1 MINLQSLCLR
11 LWLCIPALLFS
22 VFLSSSSKA
31 VDCSTD
37 TVGLCTPTIEEI
49 IDETVTETIQYG
61 ADGYTVTTETIT
73 DTTTTTVT
81 NEDSGDILDG
91 DNNYVSSTKEGD
103 MDSDWG
109 GQGPASMPTGNNCFG
124 LGTDKCASIT
134 GSGNSTSTMGVDGMG
149 TTFINTVDISDLDIN
164 YGGKTNYTIKVDKQD
179 AQDRIYMHI
188 TGRNGKTNVFSG
200 TDILSESG
208 VTSGFQEYSGGFD
221 FSGTITTLIIE
232 VGGRDINLAIGPLFD
247 DVTVNVLYNTIN
259 TIVQQSITSVEM
271 WVAQGGSTETETIT
285 IVENIFE
292 HNDIIE
298 APDGD
303 MYFEPEFEETDME
316 MSYEIVEIEMEM
328 EMNFDMDFEFDMPDI
343 DMPDMEMNMD
353 MATVEIEMEMEMN
366 MEMDFEMEMDMEMPE
381 PMEMAE
387 IDMPEPEMEM
397 PDMDMDMETPEIEM
411 DMDTEM
417 PETDMDMSEPEME
430 PEMEVEPEPT
440 TEPEPEMEE
449 PVNEPEPE
457 TEAEPEPADEPSE
470 EPADEPKEEMEEE
483 PEPEKGAPE
492 ADADEDQPEDMEESE
507 DKGEAEEK
515 PVKKPESKKEK
526 AAKKIVKKMG
536 DKGRY
541 DSQNQLKTLIVMQ
554 VLGNT
559 KTFFESQQQLNDR
572 AGFFTDESL
581 PDAVISD
588 NNIAGYFL
596 FAGSDGL
603 MNEMVMQQWQK

>member
-1 MINLQSLCLR
+1 MRSLLLL
-11 LWLCIPALLFS
+11 LWLCIS
-22 VFLSSSSKA
+22 VSLSSSSKA

-49 IDETVTETIQYG
+49 IDETVTETIQYE

-73 DTTTTTVT
+73 DTTTTTVA

-366 MEMDFEMEMDMEMPE
+366 MEMDFEMEMDMDMPE

-387 IDMPEPEMEM
+387 IDMPEPDMEM

-457 TEAEPEPADEPSE
+457 TEAEPEPADEP
-470 EPADEPKEEMEEE
+470 KEEMEEE

-507 DKGEAEEK
+507 DESEAEEK

-581 PDAVISD
+581 PDTVISD

-596 FAGSDGL
+596 FAGSEGL

>member
-1 MINLQSLCLR
+1 MMANSKSFYFW
-11 LWLCIPALLFS
+11 LWLCIS
-22 VFLSSSSKA
+22 VSLSFSSKA
-31 VDCSTD
+31 QVDCSTT
-37 TVGLCTPTIEEI
+37 TVGLCDEVVDQVI
-49 IDETVTETIQYG
+49 IETVTETIEMKP
-61 ADGYTVTTETIT
+61 DGIL
-73 DTTTTTVT
+73 TTTTTEKDITTTTVE
-81 NEDSGDILDG
+81 NKDSGDILDG
-91 DNNYVSSTKEGD
+91 DNNYVSSSKEGD
-103 MDSDWG
+103 MDVDWG
-109 GQGPASMPTGNNCFG
+109 GQGSANMPTGNNCFG
-124 LGTDKCASIT
+124 LGTDKCAQIT

-208 VTSGFQEYSGGFD
+208 VTTGFQEYSGGFD

-271 WVAQGGSTETETIT
+271 WVAYGGSTETEVIT
-285 IVENIFE
+285 VVENIFE

-303 MYFEPEFEETDME
+303 MYFEPEFEDTDME

-353 MATVEIEMEMEMN
+353 MATVEIEMEMEME
-366 MEMDFEMEMDMEMPE
+366 MEMDFEMEMDMDMPE

-492 ADADEDQPEDMEESE
+492 ADADEDQPEDMEEPE

-526 AAKKIVKKMG
+526 AAKKIVEKMG

-581 PDAVISD
+581 PDTVISD

>member
-1 MINLQSLCLR
+1 MR

-49 IDETVTETIQYG
+49 IDETVTETIQYE

-91 DNNYVSSTKEGD
+91 DNNYVSSSKEGD
-103 MDSDWG
+103 MDVDWG
-109 GQGPASMPTGNNCFG
+109 GQGSANMPTGNNCFG
-124 LGTDKCASIT
+124 LGTDKCAQIT

-366 MEMDFEMEMDMEMPE
+366 MEMDFEMEMDMDMPE

-387 IDMPEPEMEM
+387 IDMPEPDMEM

-515 PVKKPESKKEK
+515 PVKKPEYKKEK

-581 PDAVISD
+581 PDTVISD

>member
-1 MINLQSLCLR
+1 MMNFRSLFLR
-11 LWLCIPALLFS
+11 LWLCILASLFS
-22 VFLSSSSKA
+22 VFLSFSSQA

-49 IDETVTETIQYG
+49 IDETVTETIQYE

-73 DTTTTTVT
+73 DTTTTTVA

-91 DNNYVSSTKEGD
+91 DNNYVATSKEGD

-109 GQGPASMPTGNNCFG
+109 GQGPASMPSGNSCFG
-124 LGTDKCASIT
+124 LGTDKCAQIT

-208 VTSGFQEYSGGFD
+208 VASGYEAYSGGFD

-303 MYFEPEFEETDME
+303 MYFEPEFEEPDME

-366 MEMDFEMEMDMEMPE
+366 MEMDFEMEMDMDMPE

-387 IDMPEPEMEM
+387 IDMPEPDMEM

-470 EPADEPKEEMEEE
+470 EPANEPKEEMEEE
-483 PEPEKGAPE
+483 PKPEKGAPE

>member
-1 MINLQSLCLR
+1 MRSLLLL
-11 LWLCIPALLFS
+11 LWLCIS
-22 VFLSSSSKA
+22 VSLSSSSKA

-37 TVGLCTPTIEEI
+37 TVGLCAPTIEEI
-49 IDETVTETIQYG
+49 IDETITETIEYE
-61 ADGYTVTTETIT
+61 ADGYTVTTTTETT
-73 DTTTTTVT
+73 TTTTTVD
-81 NEDSGDILDG
+81 NEDSGNILDG
-91 DNNYVSSTKEGD
+91 DNNYVATNKEGD
-103 MDSDWG
+103 MDVDWG
-109 GQGPASMPTGNNCFG
+109 GQGPASMPSGNNCFG

-134 GSGNSTSTMGVDGMG
+134 GSGNSTSAMGVDGMG
-149 TTFINTVDISDLDIN
+149 TTFVNTVDISDLDIEH
-164 YGGKTNYTIKVDKQD
+164 GGKTNYTIKVDKQD
-179 AQDRIYMHI
+179 AEDRIYMHI
-188 TGRNGKTNVFSG
+188 TGKNGNTNVFSG

-208 VTSGFQEYSGGFD
+208 VASGYEAYSGGFD
-221 FSGTITTLIIE
+221 FSGKITTLIIE

-259 TIVQQSITSVEM
+259 TIVQESITSVEM
-271 WVAQGGSTETETIT
+271 WVAYGGSTETEVIT
-285 IVENIFE
+285 VVENIFE

-303 MYFEPEFEETDME
+303 MYFEPEFEEPDME

-328 EMNFDMDFEFDMPDI
+328 EMNFDMDFEMDMPDLE
-343 DMPDMEMNMD
+343 MPDMEMNMEI
-353 MATVEIEMEMEMN
+353 ATVEMEMEMEMN
-366 MEMDFEMEMDMEMPE
+366 MEMDLEMEMEMPDMDMEMEMPEVEMAEMDIEMPEPEMEMDMEMPE
-381 PMEMAE
+381 P
-387 IDMPEPEMEM
+387 
-397 PDMDMDMETPEIEM
+397 
-411 DMDTEM
+411 
-417 PETDMDMSEPEME
+417 EME
-430 PEMEVEPEPT
+430 PEMEVEAEPT

-449 PVNEPEPE
+449 PVNETE
-457 TEAEPEPADEPSE
+457 TEAEPEPADEP
-470 EPADEPKEEMEEE
+470 ADEPKEDVAEE
-483 PEPEKGAPE
+483 PEQEESAPE
-492 ADADEDQPEDMEESE
+492 ADGNEDKQEDMEETE

-559 KTFFESQQQLNDR
+559 KTFFDSQQQLNDR

>member
-1 MINLQSLCLR
+1 MR

-49 IDETVTETIQYG
+49 IDETVTETIQYE

-73 DTTTTTVT
+73 DTTTTTVA

-149 TTFINTVDISDLDIN
+149 TTFINTVDISDLDIE

-179 AQDRIYMHI
+179 AEDRIYMHI
-188 TGRNGKTNVFSG
+188 TGKNGNTNVLSG

-208 VTSGFQEYSGGFD
+208 VASGYEAYSGGFD
-221 FSGTITTLIIE
+221 FSGKITTLIIE
-232 VGGRDINLAIGPLFD
+232 IGGRDINLAIGPLFD

-387 IDMPEPEMEM
+387 IDMPEPDMEM

-470 EPADEPKEEMEEE
+470 EPADEPKEEMEKE

-492 ADADEDQPEDMEESE
+492 DDADEDQPEDMEESE
-507 DKGEAEEK
+507 DESEAEEK

-581 PDAVISD
+581 PDTVISD

-596 FAGSDGL
+596 FAGSEGL

>member
-1 MINLQSLCLR
+1 MR

-49 IDETVTETIQYG
+49 IDETVTETIQYE

-73 DTTTTTVT
+73 DTTTTTVA

-366 MEMDFEMEMDMEMPE
+366 MEMDFEMEMDMDMPE

-387 IDMPEPEMEM
+387 IDMPEPDMEM

-470 EPADEPKEEMEEE
+470 EPADEPKEDVAEESE
-483 PEPEKGAPE
+483 PEESAPE
-492 ADADEDQPEDMEESE
+492 DDADEDQPEDMEEPE
-507 DKGEAEEK
+507 DKSEAEEK
-515 PVKKPESKKEK
+515 PVKKPVSKKEK
-526 AAKKIVKKMG
+526 AAKKIVEKMG

-581 PDAVISD
+581 PDTVISD

>member
-1 MINLQSLCLR
+1 MMSLRSLLLR

-49 IDETVTETIQYG
+49 IDETVTETIQYE
-61 ADGYTVTTETIT
+61 ADGYTVITETIT

-91 DNNYVSSTKEGD
+91 DNNYVSSGKEGD

-208 VTSGFQEYSGGFD
+208 VTTGFQEYSGGFD

-247 DVTVNVLYNTIN
+247 DVTVNILYNTIN

-316 MSYEIVEIEMEM
+316 VSYDIVEIEMEM
-328 EMNFDMDFEFDMPDI
+328 ELPTMEIEMPEMEMDMPE
-343 DMPDMEMNMD
+343 MER
-353 MATVEIEMEMEMN
+353 ASVETEIEMEMEM
-366 MEMDFEMEMDMEMPE
+366 EMPE
-381 PMEMAE
+381 P
-387 IDMPEPEMEM
+387 
-397 PDMDMDMETPEIEM
+397 
-411 DMDTEM
+411 
-417 PETDMDMSEPEME
+417 
-430 PEMEVEPEPT
+430 EVKVEAEPT

-449 PVNEPEPE
+449 PVNEPE
-457 TEAEPEPADEPSE
+457 TEAEPEPADEP
-470 EPADEPKEEMEEE
+470 ADEPKEDVAEE
-483 PEPEKGAPE
+483 PEPEESAPE
-492 ADADEDQPEDMEESE
+492 DDADEDQPEDMEEPE

-515 PVKKPESKKEK
+515 PVKKPVSKKEK
-526 AAKKIVKKMG
+526 AAKKIVEKMG

-559 KTFFESQQQLNDR
+559 KTFFDTQQQLNDR

-581 PDAVISD
+581 PDTVISD

-596 FAGSDGL
+596 FAGSEGL

>member
-1 MINLQSLCLR
+1 MGKNFSNLLYWV
-11 LWLCIPALLFS
+11 WLCILVSWHSPL
-22 VFLSSSSKA
+22 KA

-37 TVGLCTPTIEEI
+37 TVGLCSPTIEEL
-49 IDETVTETIQYG
+49 IDETSTETIQYE
-61 ADGYTVTTETIT
+61 ADGYTVTTETT
-73 DTTTTTVT
+73 TVTTTTTVA

-91 DNNYVSSTKEGD
+91 DNNYVATSKEGD

-109 GQGPASMPTGNNCFG
+109 GQGPASMPSGNSCFG
-124 LGTDKCASIT
+124 LGTDKCAQIT

-149 TTFINTVDISDLDIN
+149 TTFINTVDISDLDITH
-164 YGGKTNYTIKVDKQD
+164 GGKTNYTIKVDKQD

-188 TGRNGKTNVFSG
+188 TGKNGNTSVFSG

-208 VTSGFQEYSGGFD
+208 VASGYQEYEGGFD
-221 FSGTITTLIIE
+221 FAGTINTLIIE
-232 VGGRDINLAIGPLFD
+232 IGGRDINLAIGPLFD

-271 WVAQGGSTETETIT
+271 WVAYGGSTETEVID
-285 IVENIFE
+285 IIENIFE
-292 HNDIIE
+292 HNDIVT

-303 MYFEPEFEETDME
+303 INIEPEFDEPDME
-316 MSYEIVEIEMEM
+316 VSYDIVEIEMEM
-328 EMNFDMDFEFDMPDI
+328 EMPT
-343 DMPDMEMNMD
+343 MEMEMPE
-353 MATVEIEMEMEMN
+353 MEMEMPEIEVATVEIEMEMEM
-366 MEMDFEMEMDMEMPE
+366 EMEMPE
-381 PMEMAE
+381 P
-387 IDMPEPEMEM
+387 
-397 PDMDMDMETPEIEM
+397 
-411 DMDTEM
+411 
-417 PETDMDMSEPEME
+417 
-430 PEMEVEPEPT
+430 EVKVEAEPT

-449 PVNEPEPE
+449 PVNEPEPK
-457 TEAEPEPADEPSE
+457 TEAEPEPADEP
-470 EPADEPKEEMEEE
+470 ADEPKEDVAEESE
-483 PEPEKGAPE
+483 PEESAPE
-492 ADADEDQPEDMEESE
+492 ADADEDQPEDMEEPE